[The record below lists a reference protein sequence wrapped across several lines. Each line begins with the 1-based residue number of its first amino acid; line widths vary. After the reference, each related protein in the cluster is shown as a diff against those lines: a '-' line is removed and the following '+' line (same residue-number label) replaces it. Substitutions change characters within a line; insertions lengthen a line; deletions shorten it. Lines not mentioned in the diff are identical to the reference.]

1 MSASE
6 ALTPSREPA
15 CVRFTGTSDAFRRLV
30 EYGALFELVTFGFY
44 RFWLTTDI
52 RRFLWTNTE
61 IDGDAVEY
69 TGRAKEL
76 LLGFLIALAILGPV
90 FLAYFLIGLEFA
102 RYKAFAGVP
111 LYSFF
116 FLFGQFAV
124 YRARRY
130 RLTRTIW
137 RGVRFWM
144 TGSGW
149 AYAWRSLAWLLLVLP
164 TLGFAYPWRSA
175 GLERYKLGHT
185 FYGTLPGRFDA
196 TGWQLFK
203 RVWWVWLLGLL
214 PIVAVAVGIL
224 VAVVARQR
232 GASGQSPIVIGAGLS
247 IVVGVTMLIA
257 LPFLHAVRKAIE
269 WRWWAE
275 GIRFGDVAVTCS
287 LPASALIGVYWAL
300 IGMGFLLLL
309 GFAVAGA
316 GIRAV
321 LVLVLGHGQPFGAL
335 LATMP
340 VAGIVAYGIWY
351 LVMILSFTVLARIFT
366 LHHVW
371 RHVAGAC
378 GLRNPQ
384 AAEDVGSA
392 GEAASAIGEGLA
404 DGLDFAGF

>member
-1 MSASE
+1 MSALES
-6 ALTPSREPA
+6 LTHTREPA
-15 CVRFTGTSDAFRRLV
+15 SVRCTGASAAFRRLV

-52 RRFLWTNTE
+52 RRFLWSNTE

-76 LLGFLIALAILGPV
+76 LLGFLIALAVLGPV
-90 FLAYFLIGLEFA
+90 FLGYFLIGLEFE
-102 RYKAFAGVP
+102 RYKAFASVP
-111 LYSFF
+111 LYGFF
-116 FLFGQFAV
+116 FMFGQFAV

-149 AYAWRSLAWLLLVLP
+149 AYAWRSLLWGLLLLP

-175 GLERYKLGHT
+175 ALERYKLGHT

-203 RVWWVWLLGLL
+203 RVWWVWFLGLL
-214 PIVAVAVGIL
+214 PMIAVVGGSIVAF
-224 VAVVARQR
+224 VVQRR
-232 GASGQSPIVIGAGLS
+232 GAAGQSPIMVAVVLAITIGILM
-247 IVVGVTMLIA
+247 IIA
-257 LPFLHAVRKAIE
+257 LPFLHAVRKAME
-269 WRWWAE
+269 WRWWAA
-275 GIRFGDVAVTCS
+275 GIRFGDVAVACD
-287 LPASALIGVYWAL
+287 LPASGLIGVYWAL
-300 IGMGFLLLL
+300 IGMGLLLLL
-309 GFAVAGA
+309 GFVVIAA
-316 GIRAV
+316 GIRA
-321 LVLVLGHGQPFGAL
+321 LLLLFAGHGQSFGAL
-335 LATMP
+335 LTSMP
-340 VAGIVAYGIWY
+340 VLGIVAYAIWY
-351 LVMILSFTVLARIFT
+351 LAMILSFTVLARIYT

-378 GLRNPQ
+378 RLVNPE
-384 AAEDVGSA
+384 AAVDVGSA
-392 GEAASAIGEGLA
+392 GEAASAFGEGLA

>member
-1 MSASE
+1 MSAFE
-6 ALTPSREPA
+6 TLTHTREPA
-15 CVRFTGTSDAFRRLV
+15 IVRFTGASEAFRRLV

-52 RRFLWTNTE
+52 RRFLWSNTE

-90 FLAYFLIGLEFA
+90 FLAYFLIGLEFE
-102 RYKAFAGVP
+102 RYKAFASVP

-149 AYAWRSLAWLLLVLP
+149 AYAWRSLLWGLMVLP

-185 FYGTLPGRFDA
+185 FYGTLPGRFEA

-214 PIVAVAVGIL
+214 PIIVIVGASV
-224 VAVVARQR
+224 VAVVARR
-232 GASGQSPIVIGAGLS
+232 SGATVPPRILTAVGLAVIIGVMM
-247 IVVGVTMLIA
+247 VVA
-257 LPFLHAVRKAIE
+257 LPFLHAVRKAME

-275 GIRFGDVAVTCS
+275 GIRFGDVAVACD
-287 LPASALIGVYWAL
+287 LPAAGLFGVYWGL
-300 IGMGFLLLL
+300 IGMGLLLL
-309 GFAVAGA
+309 VGFGVAA
-316 GIRAV
+316 LAIRAALVV
-321 LVLVLGHGQPFGAL
+321 LVGHGQPFGMV
-335 LATMP
+335 LANMP
-340 VAGIVAYGIWY
+340 VTGIVAYGIWY

-371 RHVAGAC
+371 RHVASAC
-378 GLRNPQ
+378 RLLNPE
-384 AAEDVGSA
+384 AAADVGSA

>member
-6 ALTPSREPA
+6 SLTHTREPA
-15 CVRFTGTSDAFRRLV
+15 SVRFTGASGAFRRLV

-52 RRFLWTNTE
+52 RRFLWSNTE

-76 LLGFLIALAILGPV
+76 LLGFLVALAVLGPV
-90 FLAYFLIGLEFA
+90 FLAYFLIGLAFE
-102 RYKAFAGVP
+102 RYKAFASVP
-111 LYSFF
+111 LYGFF
-116 FLFGQFAV
+116 FMFGQFAV

-149 AYAWRSLAWLLLVLP
+149 AYAWRSLLWLLLVLP

-214 PIVAVAVGIL
+214 PII
-224 VAVVARQR
+224 AVVGAGVAAFVAQRR
-232 GASGQSPIVIGAGLS
+232 GATGQSPIMIAVGLA
-247 IVVGVTMLIA
+247 IITGVMMCIA
-257 LPFLHAVRKAIE
+257 LPFLHAVRKALE

-275 GIRFGDVAVTCS
+275 GIRFGDLAVACD
-287 LPASALIGVYWAL
+287 LPGSALFGVYWGL
-300 IGMGFLLLL
+300 IGMGLLLLL
-309 GFAVAGA
+309 GFGVTAA
-316 GIRAV
+316 GIRGL
-321 LVLVLGHGQPFGAL
+321 LVLFVGHGQSFGAL
-335 LATMP
+335 LANRP
-340 VAGIVAYGIWY
+340 VTGIVAYGIWY

-371 RHVAGAC
+371 RHVASSC
-378 GLRNPQ
+378 RLLNPE